1 MSSISAILPVS
12 LRDLSSTG
20 SGAQVS
26 TTEIAE
32 AINTLNHSGVTAQNI
47 LKLAADA
54 DKRNA
59 GRERNN
65 NKKREDLAKVYAS
78 AQRMTSS
85 VIFGKG
91 NGQLGSE
98 VYNEVLTRTKNT
110 KNKILESKRKKNRKL
125 AERQKEVKAI
135 RQKLKQKENKLNALS
150 QKDLKMLCLW
160 KKGPK
165 DKGVSTLNKEELTQ
179 RYNKTKSNKSDDS
192 SESSE
197 EEQVP
202 TRSNQDQADDDSSE
216 SSEEEQI
223 PTRRSTRLTQT
234 VAYNFDSSEDEMS

>member
-1 MSSISAILPVS
+1 VKEERVRVLKSRGEEAMSSISAILPVS
-12 LRDLSSTG
+12 LSDLSSTG

-98 VYNEVLTRTKNT
+98 VYNEVLARTKNT

-135 RQKLKQKENKLNALS
+135 RQKLKQKREQAQCAQSKGSKNAVSLEEGTKRQRSLN
-150 QKDLKMLCLW
+150 
-160 KKGPK
+160 
-165 DKGVSTLNKEELTQ
+165 TQ
-179 RYNKTKSNKSDDS
+179 
-192 SESSE
+192 
-197 EEQVP
+197 
-202 TRSNQDQADDDSSE
+202 
-216 SSEEEQI
+216 
-223 PTRRSTRLTQT
+223 
-234 VAYNFDSSEDEMS
+234 